1 MSSSLHFNQGLSKYF
16 PLLAFHIS
24 KAAGQDFE
32 SPASVFALGDDSPN
46 YYKFA
51 CYYNDIYSKQIID
64 IC

>member
-1 MSSSLHFNQGLSKYF
+1 
-16 PLLAFHIS
+16 LAFHIS

-32 SPASVFALGDDSPN
+32 APASVFALGDDSPN

-51 CYYNDIYSKQIID
+51 CYLIKIYSKQIID